1 MPEYCFFKRGAQIAA
16 LERTDAEK
24 TAQLSR
30 DGWEKLFEE
39 VHATDAKSALARLAD
54 MRKEEIPLKNQPF
67 TAGFFIMS
75 GTGNEFDSSYG
86 QK

>member
-16 LERTDAEK
+16 QERTDAEK
-24 TAQLSR
+24 TAQLAR

-54 MRKEEIPLKNQPF
+54 MRKEEITTEHAFTTGSVFSSIVTAILK
-67 TAGFFIMS
+67 
-75 GTGNEFDSSYG
+75 
-86 QK
+86 